1 MRRSSLLL
9 ASAACLFVSA
19 RQRGADEGIFA
30 ESPDRVFIPERG
42 ELPKLDRPFDRDG
55 NLYLAEVNN
64 GRPQKFRPR
73 KGANPA
79 FLVGQPVRSAS

>member
-1 MRRSSLLL
+1 MWNVHGLS
-9 ASAACLFVSA
+9 VD
-19 RQRGADEGIFA
+19 Q
-30 ESPDRVFIPERG
+30 
-42 ELPKLDRPFDRDG
+42 DG

-73 KGANPA
+73 QGANPA